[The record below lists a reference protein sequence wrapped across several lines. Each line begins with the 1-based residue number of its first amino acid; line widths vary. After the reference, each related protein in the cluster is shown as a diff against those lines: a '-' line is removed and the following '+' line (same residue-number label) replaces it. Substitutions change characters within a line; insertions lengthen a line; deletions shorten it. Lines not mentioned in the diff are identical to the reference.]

1 MKEAYNKLA
10 DGSAAS
16 LVIADSFDKQEVERL
31 ESRFTADHNFVIS
44 KKEVITFNVK
54 HSMQLDKPRIEKM
67 ISQLAIAN
75 MNKVVHRIFRNFLA
89 SGEQSKTYEDLGKTK
104 DYICYVL
111 KKKECSQVETAAKH
125 HF

>member
-1 MKEAYNKLA
+1 MREAFAKLA
-10 DGSAAS
+10 DNPTAS
-16 LVIADSFDKQEVERL
+16 FVIADSFDKTEIANNERKL
-31 ESRFTADHNFVIS
+31 SSEENGFVIS

-67 ISQLAIAN
+67 ISHMFLATAN
-75 MNKVVHRIFRNFLA
+75 QVVHRVFRNFLA

-111 KKKECSQVETAAKH
+111 KKKKALTAS
-125 HF
+125 